1 MMEKLFDIEKIME
14 LIPHRYPFILI
25 DRVMQFERGKRIV
38 ALKNVTINEPFFLG
52 HFPGKPIMPGVLIV
66 EAMAQAG
73 GILWISSQ
81 DKEAPGSLFFFT
93 GIDKARFRRP
103 VVPGDQ
109 IIVVVEMLK
118 VRGKVAK
125 MKGKALVEDKIV
137 AEGELMASIGGK
149 L

>member
-1 MMEKLFDIEKIME
+1 MEKVFDIEKIME

-25 DRVMQFERGKRIV
+25 DRVMRFEPGKRIV
-38 ALKNVTINEPFFLG
+38 ALKNVSINEPFFQG

-73 GILWISSQ
+73 GLLWISSQ
-81 DKEAPGSLFFFT
+81 DEEAPGSLFFFT

-109 IIVVVEMLK
+109 IIVDVGMLK
-118 VRGKVAK
+118 IRGKVAK
-125 MKGKALVEDKIV
+125 MAGKAFVEDKIV
-137 AEGELMASIGGK
+137 AEGELMALIGGK
-149 L
+149 